1 LRGIGWA
8 EPASSLEKICRLNYI
23 RVGFTPSRSSSI
35 RERYLGDW
43 KMSKSS
49 YRWVI
54 VAAGGVLGC
63 VAIGGMFSLPVFLQ
77 PIARDTGWSVTGV
90 SSAMTIGF
98 LAMACTSMIWGTL
111 SDRFGPLPVV
121 LTGSM
126 VLAASLALA
135 SRASSL
141 LSFQITFGLLV
152 GGSISAIFAP
162 MMACVTGWFD
172 THRSLAVSLVSA
184 GMGMAPLIMAPLAAW
199 LISHHDWRTSMQ
211 VMAAVVAAIMIPVA
225 LLVRRPPALER
236 GNAAAVGDDAPPAEM
251 SVGQAVRS
259 PQFIILLAT
268 NFLCCATHSGPIIHT
283 VSYAVTCGIPMMAAV
298 TIYSVE
304 GLAGLG
310 GRIAFGLLG
319 DRFGAKRVLVAGLL
333 AQAFGALAY
342 VFVRELAAFYV
353 VAALFGFIYAGT
365 MPLYSVLM
373 RENFP
378 LRMMGTVIGGTAM
391 AGSLGMAIGPLAGG
405 LIYDS
410 FASYAW
416 LYIGSWAVGLGAF
429 LIAMTFRPFPK
440 GGISKGGAQ
449 PVPMTA

>member
-1 LRGIGWA
+1 MTN
-8 EPASSLEKICRLNYI
+8 SH
-23 RVGFTPSRSSSI
+23 
-35 RERYLGDW
+35 
-43 KMSKSS
+43 

-63 VAIGGMFSLPVFLQ
+63 VAIGGMFSLPVFLRL
-77 PIARDTGWSVTGV
+77 IAQDTGWSVTGV

-98 LAMACTSMIWGTL
+98 LAMAFTSMSWGTL

-121 LTGSM
+121 LTGSI

-135 SRASSL
+135 SLATSL
-141 LSFQITFGLLV
+141 LTFQILFGV
-152 GGSISAIFAP
+152 MIGGAAAAIFAP

-172 THRSLAVSLVSA
+172 THRGLAVSLVSA
-184 GMGMAPLIMAPLAAW
+184 GMGMAPVVMSPLAAF

-211 VMAAVVAAIMIPVA
+211 IMAVVVAAIMIPVS
-225 LLVRRPPALER
+225 LLVRRPPALES
-236 GNAAAVGDDAPPAEM
+236 GNAAGAGEGAPEM
-251 SVGQAVRS
+251 SIAQALRS
-259 PQFIILLAT
+259 PQFIILIAT

-304 GLAGLG
+304 GLAGMG

-319 DRFGAKRVLVAGLL
+319 DRFGAKRVLVSGLL
-333 AQAFGALAY
+333 AQAFGALGY
-342 VFVRELAAFYV
+342 VFARDLAAFYT

-365 MPLYSVLM
+365 MPLYSVLI

-391 AGSLGMAIGPLAGG
+391 AGSLGMATGPVAGG
-405 LIYDS
+405 LIYDT

-416 LYIGSWAVGLGAF
+416 LYIGSFAVGLGAF
-429 LIAMTFRPFPK
+429 LIALTFRPFAK
-440 GGISKGGAQ
+440 DEARDGAQ
-449 PVPMTA
+449 PEPMTA